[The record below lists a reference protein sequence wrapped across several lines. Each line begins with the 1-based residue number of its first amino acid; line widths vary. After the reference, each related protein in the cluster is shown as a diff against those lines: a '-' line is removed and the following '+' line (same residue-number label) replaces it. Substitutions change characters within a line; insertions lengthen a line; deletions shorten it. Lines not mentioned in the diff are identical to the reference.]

1 MVSLPKKSS
10 KKKSPSSPAKST
22 DKKSKSA
29 RSTRRRRKKAGVEDV
44 VLALLKIYGRAVSR
58 RRLHE
63 LVYLLENK
71 YGVDLGVK
79 FYGNPPLSKEL
90 DETVDK
96 LVEEGLV
103 KTLYVVG
110 ENYLTLYKPYY
121 KLSEKGLEA
130 ASKKLDKSLEEK
142 LVKLVEEVK
151 SSKVSAVVSESK

>member
-10 KKKSPSSPAKST
+10 KKKSPGSPAKSAG
-22 DKKSKSA
+22 KKSKS
-29 RSTRRRRKKAGVEDV
+29 TRKRRKKAGVEDV